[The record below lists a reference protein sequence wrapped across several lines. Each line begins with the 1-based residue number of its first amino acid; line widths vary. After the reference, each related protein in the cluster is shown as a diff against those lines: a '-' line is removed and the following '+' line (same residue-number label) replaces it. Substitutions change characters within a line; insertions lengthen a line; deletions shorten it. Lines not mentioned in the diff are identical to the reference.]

1 MVPAHR
7 LISVFDPFST
17 RLLRL
22 QSSRK
27 QRLSLLHIPDAKTR
41 PLPPSSNNISNRA
54 KTPDTTKGVV
64 TATRIGSRLLSPYG
78 TPHEHTT
85 NALNP
90 QPAYG
95 TAASQFW
102 FELQSH
108 LIESLVRSNGIYTFD
123 HPASQRDLRALVC
136 HPTIRT
142 KEMLLFAYRK
152 RDELNIFNEEHQLP
166 SSNQPPL
173 SPSATPHFQHMNF
186 HLTLQTPH
194 SPETLCGF
202 DLLRALR
209 IPQRFP
215 NLKSV
220 VINLDIHPG
229 SKDRALPCA
238 SSPRRLSS
246 S

>member
-1 MVPAHR
+1 MCVGA
-7 LISVFDPFST
+7 
-17 RLLRL
+17 
-22 QSSRK
+22 
-27 QRLSLLHIPDAKTR
+27 AKIRTQ
-41 PLPPSSNNISNRA
+41 A

-64 TATRIGSRLLSPYG
+64 TTTRIGSRLLSPYW
-78 TPHEHTT
+78 TPHEYPT

-142 KEMLLFAYRK
+142 KEILLFAYRK

-166 SSNQPPL
+166 SGNRAPEPT
-173 SPSATPHFQHMNF
+173 SATSHFKHMDF
-186 HLTLQTPH
+186 HFTLQTSH
-194 SPETLCGF
+194 SPETLCNF
-202 DLLRALR
+202 DPRRAQL
-209 IPQRFP
+209 IPQRFSS
-215 NLKSV
+215 LTSV
-220 VINLDIHPG
+220 VINP
-229 SKDRALPCA
+229 
-238 SSPRRLSS
+238 
-246 S
+246 